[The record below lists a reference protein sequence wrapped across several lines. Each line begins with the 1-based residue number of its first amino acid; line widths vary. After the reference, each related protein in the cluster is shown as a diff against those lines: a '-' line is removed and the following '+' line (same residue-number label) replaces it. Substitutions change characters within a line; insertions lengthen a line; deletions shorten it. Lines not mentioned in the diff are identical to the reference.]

1 MDSQKYKSTIQG
13 LTPKPNKEYK
23 DKVYKVT
30 TVSLANGHNPEFWSI
45 SEFPFKKGNVIE
57 YTLDTKNNKGKLSFP
72 HPNFEENK
80 EKMIDTNGKKISS
93 SQMTQQES
101 IARSVAWNNVSQFV
115 FTEEFQKHGLEP
127 YTKDEDGNTIIL
139 SKQQLYMIDQASFC
153 ADIIYKRLI
162 TKPK

>member
-80 EKMIDTNGKKISS
+80 EKMIDSNGKTISS

-101 IARSVAWNNVSQFV
+101 IARSVAWNNVSQFI
-115 FTEEFQKHGLEP
+115 FTEEFQKYNE
-127 YTKDEDGNTIIL
+127 EDREDKGKFSDRQIKML
-139 SKQQLYMIDQASFC
+139 DQAIIS
-153 ADIIYKRLI
+153 ADLIYKQLM